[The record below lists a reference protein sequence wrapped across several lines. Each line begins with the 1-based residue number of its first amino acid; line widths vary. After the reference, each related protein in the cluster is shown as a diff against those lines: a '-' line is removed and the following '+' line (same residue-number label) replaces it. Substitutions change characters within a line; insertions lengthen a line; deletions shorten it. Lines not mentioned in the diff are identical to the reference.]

1 MPEAAERAL
10 VSVPTAY
17 RYFSSADD
25 LWWEA
30 ATVAADFGEKYVEAE
45 QAVTAAGD
53 DVQARLAAVL
63 RTFGF
68 WTLEDQIPTR
78 QIAKFALEQWLRQA
92 STPDQP
98 RVPNRQGRRNEMIA
112 HTLEPL
118 RTAIDEPDLD
128 RIAHALTLVVG
139 TEAMIALSD
148 AAGLDPDTAKQT
160 LLDAGRW
167 LLAGALADLNPTR
180 SARDTAH
187 PARTAE

>member
-10 VSVPTAY
+10 VSVATAY
-17 RYFSSADD
+17 RYFTSADD

-30 ATVAADFGEKYVEAE
+30 ATVAADFGEKVAEVE

-53 DVQARLAAVL
+53 DVQARLAALL

-68 WTLEDQIPTR
+68 WTIDEQIPSR
-78 QIAKFALEQWLRQA
+78 QIAKFALDQWLRQVN
-92 STPDQP
+92 STEP
-98 RVPNRQGRRNEMIA
+98 RVPNRQGRRNQMIA
-112 HTLEPL
+112 HALQPL
-118 RTAIDEPDLD
+118 RATIDEPDLA

-148 AAGLDPDTAKQT
+148 AAGLDTDTAKQT

-167 LLAGALADLNPTR
+167 LLAGALADLASTPKAAGPR
-180 SARDTAH
+180 S
-187 PARTAE
+187 